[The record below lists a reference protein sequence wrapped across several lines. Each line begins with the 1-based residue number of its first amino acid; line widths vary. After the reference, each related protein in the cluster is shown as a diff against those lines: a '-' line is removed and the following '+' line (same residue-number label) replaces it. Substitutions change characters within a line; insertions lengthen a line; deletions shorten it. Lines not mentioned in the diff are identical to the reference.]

1 MSGRQCHSS
10 HTSHHPQEV
19 LQAQFSLYVHT
30 CGLKPIHFI
39 SSVETT
45 SSVCTSFL
53 HLYILLWRFD
63 PHLNGTFFLIWRT
76 LFNDRPGQWRFQGG
90 GGGGVV
96 SPPPLTSNKFINLS
110 IFRDF
115 ELGNQGINSDQYT
128 LDCRRKSL
136 KFTNI
141 PRGHAYHPSNL
152 PVLICHPPRPP
163 GGGKIDPPHIF

>member
-10 HTSHHPQEV
+10 HSSHHPQEV

-45 SSVCTSFL
+45 CSVCTSFL

-63 PHLNGTFFLIWRT
+63 PHINGTFFLIWRT
-76 LFNDRPGQWRFQGG
+76 LFNDRPGQWR
-90 GGGGVV
+90 
-96 SPPPLTSNKFINLS
+96 NKFINLGL
-110 IFRDF
+110 FRDF

-128 LDCRRKSL
+128 LECRSKSL

-152 PVLICHPPRPP
+152 PVLICHPPPP
-163 GGGKIDPPHIF
+163 WRWKARSATAICVYTTL